1 MNPSLLTRAT
11 HRVALKS
18 LYITSGHT
26 APALETLAR
35 IPLMLT
41 RFTCGFRFIPGVTL
55 YR

>member
-1 MNPSLLTRAT
+1 MNASLLTRAT

-26 APALETLAR
+26 APALVTLAR
-35 IPLMLT
+35 ISWMRT
-41 RFTCGFRFIPGVTL
+41 RFTCGFRFLPGVTH

>member
-1 MNPSLLTRAT
+1 MNASLLTRAT
-11 HRVALKS
+11 HRVSLKS
-18 LYITSGHT
+18 LYTTSGVT

-41 RFTCGFRFIPGVTL
+41 QFTSGFRFIPGVTH